1 MLKFLRLFVWIS
13 VLVLGIAIYM
23 FSAQPAVQSSEV
35 SKGVVVKVLE
45 KSISGYND
53 MPKAEKANLIKKYH
67 NFVRKLAHYSLYT
80 LWGILT
86 SCLLWLYNIKGYKQ
100 VLYTVA
106 IGFLYACSDEIHQ
119 LYVPGRSGQF
129 TDVILDTIGVTTG
142 YFITFIVLSICVE
155 RIFKKK
161 NN

>member
-86 SCLLWLYNIKGYKQ
+86 SYLLWLYNIKGYKQ